1 MADRHAEIAQSPME
15 SPVRDALRMTAVAC
29 MAGAVAVIALVW
41 TGLAPADLEPALP
54 AAAVVLCLWANL
66 LSLALVAGRRLRRAR
81 PALKAT

>member
-1 MADRHAEIAQSPME
+1 MVHRHVEIAEYRVE
-15 SPVRDALRMTAVAC
+15 SPVRDALRMTAIAC

-66 LSLALVAGRRLRRAR
+66 LSLALMAGRRLRRGR
-81 PALKAT
+81 PALKAG